1 MLTEKEIIDII
12 ESELESY
19 LIDEGLKDK
28 ITKGLAAA
36 ALAGGLGFGT
46 PAQAT
51 PDFTSTETPI
61 TQVAESG
68 TARNIEAKLKK
79 KGIDGFSA
87 AELQGIGQR
96 LDKAFMISNTSKE
109 NLENWAVNF
118 ITDSINDIGASKK
131 DTIKAVETAIQK
143 NLDKRAKKPEMKR
156 TVTKTEFRRNDLII
170 QQKVYSVFMAQD
182 QAALD
187 KASDE
192 LVKALAKGVKD
203 KTVSREEAREIL
215 TLSQNSKNADKIN
228 KILGLQ
234 KN

>member
-12 ESELESY
+12 DSELESY

-96 LDKAFMISNTSKE
+96 LDKAFMMSNVPKE
-109 NLENWAVNF
+109 NLEDWAVNF

-143 NLDKRAKKPEMKR
+143 TLDKRAKKPEMKR
-156 TVTKTEFRRNDLII
+156 TVTRTDMRRSDLII
-170 QQKVYSVFMAQD
+170 QQAVYGVFMARD

-187 KASDE
+187 KAGDV
-192 LVKALAKGVKD
+192 LVKELAKGVKD
-203 KTVSREEAREIL
+203 ITITREEAREIL
-215 TLSQNSKNADKIN
+215 TLSQSSKNADKIN